1 MSQQPFLMNYCTPK
15 LLILQSDVS
24 SLSQY
29 YIKPKSFIIMYP
41 FNILSIEG
49 IQNPDVSLP

>member
-1 MSQQPFLMNYCTPK
+1 MPQQPSLINYWSPK
-15 LLILQSDVS
+15 LLILQSNVS

-29 YIKPKSFIIMYP
+29 DIKPKSFIIMYP

>member
-1 MSQQPFLMNYCTPK
+1 MPQQPSLINYCTST

-24 SLSQY
+24 SLIQFD
-29 YIKPKSFIIMYP
+29 IKPKSFIIMYP